1 MGTENRNIT
10 TEKRDYRVYE
20 EEKGG
25 SSSRKIIAIL
35 IAAAVVIIALI
46 AVAVYFLLR
55 MPAEDTARVRD
66 IFIIFMA
73 LESLLLGIV
82 LIILIVQ
89 LARLTNLMQNE
100 VKPILESTQETI
112 STLRGTTEFM
122 SDNLVQPVMKMN
134 EYLAA
139 LGQLVAIV
147 GIGRRRQRNK

>member
-10 TEKRDYRVYE
+10 TEKKDFRVYE
-20 EEKGG
+20 EDKDG
-25 SSSRKIIAIL
+25 SGSRKTAVIL
-35 IAAAVVIIALI
+35 IGAAVLLIALI
-46 AVAVYFLLR
+46 VLAVFFLIR

-73 LESLLLGIV
+73 LESLLLGMV

-89 LARLTNLMQNE
+89 IARLTNLMQNE
-100 VKPILESTQETI
+100 IKPILESTQETV
-112 STLRGTTEFM
+112 STLKGTTAFM

-139 LGQLVAIV
+139 IGQLAAILGV
-147 GIGRRRQRNK
+147 SRRRNKNK

>member
-20 EEKGG
+20 EEKDG
-25 SSSRKIIAIL
+25 SGSRKIIAIL
-35 IAAAVVIIALI
+35 VVAAIVIVALI
-46 AVAVYFLLR
+46 GLAVFFLLR
-55 MPAEDTARVRD
+55 IPAEDTARIRD

-100 VKPILESTQETI
+100 IKPILESTQETV
-112 STLRGTTEFM
+112 STLRGTTAFM

-139 LGQLVAIV
+139 LTQLAAILGV
-147 GIGRRRQRNK
+147 SRRRQKNK

>member
-10 TEKRDYRVYE
+10 TDNRDYRVYD
-20 EEKGG
+20 EEKEG
-25 SSSRKIIAIL
+25 SGSRKIVVIL
-35 IAAAVVIIALI
+35 IVAAVVIVALI
-46 AVAVYFLLR
+46 GVAVFFLLR
-55 MPAEDTARVRD
+55 MPAEDTARIRD

-89 LARLTNLMQNE
+89 LAKLTNLMQNE
-100 VKPILESTQETI
+100 VKPILETTQETI

-122 SDNLVQPVMKMN
+122 SDNLVQPVIKMN

-147 GIGRRRQRNK
+147 GISRRRTKR

>member
-10 TEKRDYRVYE
+10 TEKKDYRVYE

-25 SSSRKIIAIL
+25 SGSRKIIAIL
-35 IAAAVVIIALI
+35 IAAAVVFIALI

-134 EYLAA
+134 EYMAA